1 MNSNE
6 ITNRMKETSL
16 RNAALIAGFCILI
29 MVVTGPYAEMYA
41 HGSLVVS
48 GKAAET
54 AQNILDNK
62 MLFVTGIF
70 GYLIMLICDV
80 VVAWALYVLLK
91 PVNKSVSLLTA
102 WFRLAYA
109 VIALVALLNL
119 VTALRFINP
128 ADYLTVFEPAQL
140 HAQLYLS
147 LVAFENGWGI
157 GLIVFGIHL
166 VLLGYLVF
174 RSGYIP
180 RIMGILLMISGLGWV
195 MDSLR
200 PFFFPNINVEFW
212 MVTVWGELIFMLWLL
227 IRGWKIQEPH

>member
-1 MNSNE
+1 
-6 ITNRMKETSL
+6 MKETSL
-16 RNAALIAGFCILI
+16 RNTALIAGFGILI
-29 MVVTGPYAEMYA
+29 MAVTGPYAEMYA
-41 HGSLVVS
+41 HGSLIVP

-54 AQNILDNK
+54 AQNIANNK
-62 MLFVTGIF
+62 TLFVSGIF
-70 GYLIMLICDV
+70 GYLIMFVCDV
-80 VVAWALYVLLK
+80 AVAWALYVLLK

-109 VIALVALLNL
+109 VIAMVALLNL

-128 ADYLTVFEPAQL
+128 ADYLTVFEPDQL

-147 LVAFENGWGI
+147 LVAFQEEWGV

-166 VLLGYLVF
+166 GLLGYLVF

-180 RIMGILLMISGLGWV
+180 RVLGILLIISGLGWV

-200 PFFFPNINVEFW
+200 PFFFPNINTEFW
-212 MVTVWGELIFMLWLL
+212 MITVLGELIFMFWLL
-227 IRGWKIQEPH
+227 IKGWKIQESS